1 MLFDDNLVASPSIIN
16 EGQPFGVTWNGTPG
30 EAGDWMGLYS
40 VGAPD
45 TNPWLWVH
53 AEASSYTWLLPGV
66 FPDGDYEFRLF
77 DDYSFE
83 QIGESNTI
91 HIQDP
96 SLPFLIDDEP
106 IDTRPQPDT
115 SKVVYDLSNVSWNE
129 GAPNTDAS
137 YFDTISFAN
146 GEVSYVTTAAP
157 GPLPY
162 GGSIQLTLKLEGGPI
177 VWSRHDGSMTSAGA
191 LPYIQRAGDNW
202 SGDGEFNAYRVWA
215 TKAVELS
222 GKKSGE
228 FTVTVPLTDDYW
240 GGVTSDITTQQF
252 RALLANPVNIGFTL
266 FNGIGAGKG
275 EIDYT
280 SSDGVATLNVVEY
293 KVLAP

>member
-1 MLFDDNLVASPSIIN
+1 MDFEPAFDWATLFANAWEPVLGGEVSAPISPEDWAVFMDRGWDSIIN
-16 EGQPFGVTWNGTPG
+16 D
-30 EAGDWMGLYS
+30 A
-40 VGAPD
+40 
-45 TNPWLWVH
+45 H
-53 AEASSYTWLLPGV
+53 AVVEPRPLVLS
-66 FPDGDYEFRLF
+66 
-77 DDYSFE
+77 
-83 QIGESNTI
+83 
-91 HIQDP
+91 
-96 SLPFLIDDEP
+96 DEET
-106 IDTRPQPDT
+106 IDTRPTDT

-129 GAPNTDAS
+129 GAPNIDAS